1 MWLTR
6 SLAAGPGAAGL
17 SGAPH
22 SSAQPPGVARGLGS
36 CARAPPPADAAPE
49 RACELAELERCG
61 LTKRQD
67 SGRRVAGARGSE
79 PADQLSRRPRHRSL
93 SNSDA
98 GTRAGPQGTCPTEP
112 RAPTWRTWDLP
123 AATWG
128 LAGQGLGLSPRA
140 PLSPR
145 RQGGRG
151 ETPPPPLHSTGA
163 WTAARSPLP
172 RLPTPGLWAPS
183 LGVPL
188 ADRGLSVF
196 WGGVLKPLSESGGQ
210 WSTRR
215 IDDKVL
221 CSLIAAPN
229 L

>member
-151 ETPPPPLHSTGA
+151 ETPHHHSIQPEPGLLLGA
-163 WTAARSPLP
+163 LFPVFLP
-172 RLPTPGLWAPS
+172 RGSGHRLWECRLRTEGSPFF
-183 LGVPL
+183 GE
-188 ADRGLSVF
+188 GY
-196 WGGVLKPLSESGGQ
+196 
-210 WSTRR
+210 
-215 IDDKVL
+215 
-221 CSLIAAPN
+221 
-229 L
+229 

>member
-49 RACELAELERCG
+49 RACERAEPERCG

-67 SGRRVAGARGSE
+67 SGRRVAGAQGSE
-79 PADQLSRRPRHRSL
+79 PADQRSRRPRHRSL

-140 PLSPR
+140 SLSPR
-145 RQGGRG
+145 RQGGRE
-151 ETPPPPLHSTGA
+151 ETPHHHPIQPEPGLLLGA
-163 WTAARSPLP
+163 LFPVSLP
-172 RLPTPGLWAPS
+172 RGSVHRLWECR
-183 LGVPL
+183 L
-188 ADRGLSVF
+188 
-196 WGGVLKPLSESGGQ
+196 
-210 WSTRR
+210 R
-215 IDDKVL
+215 IEG
-221 CSLIAAPN
+221 SPFFGEGY
-229 L
+229 